1 MGQPVKLTFPSV
13 DHLVTLVKKHGQGC
27 ALFKRDLKRA
37 YRQIPVDPDD
47 VHLLGYAWESKLY
60 FYHVLP
66 MGLRSAALC
75 CQRVTNLISHVSTL
89 QGIDTVNYLYDFG
102 GADVWVT
109 TTLSFEGLGTV
120 LRLARV
126 AEAREKACAPATVMT
141 FLGLQFDTENLT
153 LTITPDRLAEIQALL
168 TYWEGKDKATRLE
181 LQSLLGKL
189 QFVAG
194 CVHPGRIFMARL
206 LNFFLRTTKAT
217 GSFANSPDAQT
228 AWWQK
233 FMPCYNGVSMMPWD
247 DCSQPDQVASTDACL
262 SCCGGWVQGEFRHA
276 QFPAH
281 ILAQNLHIN
290 ALELFAIVVAL
301 KLWASAWLFIVTI

>member
-1 MGQPVKLTFPSV
+1 MWCCAGPFWSQPLPSFLSFESTEWCAQEGLSGAQDHCGPEFPPGASVNSVIPKDTYMGQPVKLTFPSV
-13 DHLVTLVKKHGQGC
+13 DHLVTLVKKHGQGW

-60 FYHVLP
+60 FYLVLP

-75 CQRVTNLISHVSTL
+75 CQRVTNLISLVSTL

-109 TTLSFEGLGTV
+109 TLSFEGLGTV
-120 LRLARV
+120 LRLAGV

-181 LQSLLGKL
+181 FQSLLGKL

-194 CVHPGRIFMARL
+194 CVHPGRIFVARL
-206 LNFFLRTTKAT
+206 LNFFCV
-217 GSFANSPDAQT
+217 P
-228 AWWQK
+228 QK
-233 FMPCYNGVSMMPWD
+233 PLVVLPIPPMP
-247 DCSQPDQVASTDACL
+247 
-262 SCCGGWVQGEFRHA
+262 
-276 QFPAH
+276 
-281 ILAQNLHIN
+281 
-290 ALELFAIVVAL
+290 
-301 KLWASAWLFIVTI
+301 KLT